1 MKSILK
7 AKVPPTAKLG
17 SCTLSGICSLYDT
30 HKQNILWTYNKMLE
44 SEGYQPVKR
53 MPVGTKYQ
61 FVAGFGF

>member
-7 AKVPPTAKLG
+7 AKVPPTVKLG
-17 SCTLSGICSLYDT
+17 SCTLAGICSLYET
-30 HKQNILWTYNKMLE
+30 HKQNILWAYNKMLE
-44 SEGYQPVKR
+44 SEGYQPVRR